1 MLRMLNLHALAL
13 RGDGLRP
20 ELKRVFEEH
29 ARPTMLGPEV
39 VPFDAINNM
48 RLSGPPA
55 AARATT
61 ICPERMARFP
71 GWLGRQTS

>member
-13 RGDGLRP
+13 RGDGLCP

-29 ARPTMLGPEV
+29 ARPTMLGPDV
-39 VPFDAINNM
+39 VAFDAINNM

-55 AARATT
+55 TARATHDLS
-61 ICPERMARFP
+61 RKDGALSR
-71 GWLGRQTS
+71 WAGRQTS